1 MKNQNNLSWKPVSE
15 LPIDTPCRVKMLL
28 LIEGTLSSDFLYVL
42 TDYWTVRK
50 SDEDLGVVEGT
61 DLKVKLEDGTF
72 AYGHFSRGLM
82 FHKIKAWM
90 FERDLV
96 NLYNG

>member
-1 MKNQNNLSWKPVSE
+1 MDKPYH
-15 LPIDTPCRVKMLL
+15 VKMLL

-82 FHKIKAWM
+82 FHKVKAWM
-90 FERDLV
+90 LERDLV
-96 NLYNG
+96 NLYKN